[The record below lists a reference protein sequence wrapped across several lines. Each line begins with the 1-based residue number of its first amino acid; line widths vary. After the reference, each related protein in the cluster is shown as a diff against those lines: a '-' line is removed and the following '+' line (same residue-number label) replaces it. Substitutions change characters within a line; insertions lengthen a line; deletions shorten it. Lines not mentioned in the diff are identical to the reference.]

1 MRLDK
6 FLKISRLIKRRSVAK
21 NASEDDLVMVNEKI
35 AKPSKE
41 IAVGDLIKIRY
52 AKTTIV
58 LKVLSLNQSIKK
70 EDASSMYEIIEKIDN

>member
-6 FLKISRLIKRRSVAK
+6 FLNASRLMKRRSVAK
-21 NASEDDLVMVNEKI
+21 KASEDELVMVNDRI
-35 AKPSKE
+35 AKPRKE
-41 IAVGDLIKIRY
+41 IAVGDIIKIRY

>member
-21 NASEDDLVMVNEKI
+21 KASEDDLVMVNEKI

>member
-21 NASEDDLVMVNEKI
+21 MQVKTIWLWLMKI

-41 IAVGDLIKIRY
+41 IAVGDLIKLDM
-52 AKTTIV
+52 
-58 LKVLSLNQSIKK
+58 LKQLLF
-70 EDASSMYEIIEKIDN
+70 